1 MDQDSAAALSGRR
14 GAYDVAVVEAD
25 HRTRLRIAQ
34 QIAGSVSSTQ
44 HETLDELASVLDP
57 ERPAVVIFGPSLGN
71 EFGFEQ
77 VERLTRS
84 RPDVGVIVVTRE
96 LSTELLQHAL
106 RAGARDVV
114 TLEGVDSVTHAVER
128 VGNVV
133 AGLTSRLSSTSPGER
148 GRLILSFSTKGGV
161 GKSVVATNTAIGLA
175 RRSERPV
182 AVIDA
187 DLQFGDVAVM
197 LGLPPEHTV
206 IDAAAAVG
214 HGDVEL
220 VKSLTAEHES
230 GLLVLPAPI
239 EPSSADQVRPEQMFG
254 IVRSLQEFCS
264 FVIVDMPPHFDDLVL
279 SLIEAADDI
288 LLIASMD
295 IPSIKNLKVGMQ
307 TLDLLALAG
316 SKLHLV
322 LNRANSKVLLEIGE
336 IEQTLGLPAEF
347 QIPSDI
353 SVPQAVNRGTPVL
366 IDSPKSPAGK
376 GLEAIVTSL
385 LGSEHAAGDAD
396 GSSSEGDSSTKKPR
410 WWRRGQQEAR

>member
-1 MDQDSAAALSGRR
+1 VDHDSAAALSGRR

-25 HRTRLRIAQ
+25 GRTRLRIAQ
-34 QIAGSVSSTQ
+34 QVSGSVSATQ
-44 HETLDELASVLDP
+44 HETLDELGSVLDP
-57 ERPAVVIFGPSLGN
+57 ERPAVVVFGPSLGN

-84 RPDVGVIVVTRE
+84 RPDVGVVVVTRE

-114 TLEGVDSVTHAVER
+114 TLEGLDSVTQAVDR
-128 VGNVV
+128 VGSVV
-133 AGLTSRLSSTSPGER
+133 AGLTSRLGSTSTAER
-148 GRLILSFSTKGGV
+148 GRLVVSFSTKGGV
-161 GKSVVATNTAIGLA
+161 GKSVVATNIAVGLA
-175 RRSERPV
+175 QRSERPV

-214 HGDVEL
+214 HGDAEL
-220 VKSLTAEHES
+220 IRSLTTEHAS

-279 SLIEAADDI
+279 ALIEGADEV
-288 LLIASMD
+288 LVIASMD

-307 TLDLLALAG
+307 TLDLLAVAG
-316 SKLHLV
+316 EKLHLV

-336 IEQTLGLPAEF
+336 IEQTLGLRAQF

-366 IDSPKSPAGK
+366 IDNPKSPAGK
-376 GLEAIVTSL
+376 GLDTIVTWL
-385 LGSEHAAGDAD
+385 LGDEGDGGEAD
-396 GSSSEGDSSTKKPR
+396 GSSSEGESPTKKPR
-410 WWRRGQQEAR
+410 WWRRGP

>member
-1 MDQDSAAALSGRR
+1 MDHEGAAALSGRR

-25 HRTRLRIAQ
+25 GRTRLRIAQ
-34 QIAGSVSSTQ
+34 QVRGSVNASQ
-44 HETLDELASVLDP
+44 HETLDELASVLESD
-57 ERPAVVIFGPSLGN
+57 RPAVVVFGPSLGN

-77 VERLTRS
+77 VERLTSS
-84 RPDVGVIVVTRE
+84 RPDVGVVVVTRE

-114 TLEGVDSVTHAVER
+114 TLEGVDSVSHAVDR

-133 AGLTSRLSSTSPGER
+133 AGLTSRLGATSQAER
-148 GRLILSFSTKGGV
+148 GRLVLSFSTKGGV
-161 GKSVVATNTAIGLA
+161 GKSVVATNTAVGLA
-175 RRSERPV
+175 RRSDKPV

-214 HGDVEL
+214 HGDPEL
-220 VKSLTAEHES
+220 VRSLTAEHDS

-254 IVRSLQEFCS
+254 IVRSLQEFCG

-279 SLIEAADDI
+279 SLIEAADEV

-307 TLDLLALAG
+307 TLDLLAVAG
-316 SKLHLV
+316 PKLHLV
-322 LNRANSKVLLEIGE
+322 LNRANSKVLLEISE
-336 IEQTLGLPAEF
+336 IEQTLGLPAQF

-366 IDSPKSPAGK
+366 IDNPRSPAGK
-376 GLEAIVTSL
+376 GLDEIVTWL
-385 LGSEHAAGDAD
+385 LGHEGGGEEP
-396 GSSSEGDSSTKKPR
+396 GSSSTEGESPTKKPR
-410 WWRRGQQEAR
+410 WWRRAP